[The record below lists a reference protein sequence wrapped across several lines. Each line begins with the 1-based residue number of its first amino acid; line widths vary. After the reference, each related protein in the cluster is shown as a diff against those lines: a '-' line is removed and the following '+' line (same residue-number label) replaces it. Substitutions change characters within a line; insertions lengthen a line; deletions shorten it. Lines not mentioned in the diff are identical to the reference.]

1 MRFFDHWQTNETKRK
16 TPVQTRCVD
25 DTCYPMFYQC
35 LELNIEG
42 KIEELPPFVIDVYD
56 VDKKLLG
63 SDSMDYMCRS
73 IIPITEASLQI
84 LDDAA

>member
-1 MRFFDHWQTNETKRK
+1 
-16 TPVQTRCVD
+16 
-25 DTCYPMFYQC
+25 MFYQC